1 MSKRNPGRIFLLILL
16 AVGIGT
22 ALYYRDALDAAAVEA
37 WVEQAGFWAPL
48 LFMLAYAVATVFF
61 LPGLVFTIA
70 GGALFGPVWG
80 TLFNLTGATVGAVAA
95 FLVARYI
102 AGGWVRARAGKRLN
116 AIMEGVATE
125 GWRFVAFVRL
135 VPLFPF
141 NLLNYALGLAPI
153 ALGHYAWATFVFML
167 PGAAAYTYVGYA
179 GREALAGGENVIRH
193 ALLALGLLA
202 LVAFLPRVVKA
213 VRRRAGARA
222 TPVGDDMD

>member
-1 MSKRNPGRIFLLILL
+1 MSRGNLGRILLLILL
-16 AVGIGT
+16 AVGIGA

-37 WVEQAGFWAPL
+37 WVEQAGLWAPL

-61 LPGLVFTIA
+61 LPGVVFTIA

-80 TLFNLTGATVGAVAA
+80 TLFNLAGATVGAVGA

-102 AGGWVRARAGKRLN
+102 AGDWVRARTGKRLN

-141 NLLNYALGLAPI
+141 NLLNYALGLTPI

-202 LVAFLPRVVKA
+202 LVTFLPRVVKA
-213 VRRRAGARA
+213 VRRRAGARV
-222 TPVGDDMD
+222 TPVSDDID